1 MIVDAHQH
9 FWTLARGDYAW
20 PNESVAPIF
29 KDFGPQDLEPLL
41 VAAGVDRTVLVQAT
55 DSVDETRFLLDLAGK
70 SDRIAAVVGWV
81 DFASDAAVNTV
92 QDLAKNSLLK
102 GLRPMLQGIEQ
113 SDWILQDA
121 AEAVLTQMVS
131 ADLRFDALVQPRHL
145 PHLFELAKRHP
156 GLAIVVDHLAKPEM
170 GEGREPDHLW
180 RMGMESL
187 AARPNVFC
195 KLSGMVTEI
204 GPDWKLQ
211 DLQPFA
217 KTILDCFGPDRV
229 MFGSDWPVVNLASDY
244 ASWLTA
250 ARSLL
255 SGLSESNVSKI
266 MGGTARK
273 FYGID

>member
-41 VAAGVDRTVLVQAT
+41 VAASVDRTVLVQAT

-81 DFASDAAVNTV
+81 DFASDAAVKTV
-92 QDLAKNSLLK
+92 QDLAKNPLLK

-187 AARPNVFC
+187 AARPNVYC

-244 ASWLTA
+244 ASWITA

>member
-81 DFASDAAVNTV
+81 DFASNAAVNTV

-187 AARPNVFC
+187 AARPNVYC

-255 SGLSESNVSKI
+255 SGLSESDVSKI

>member
-9 FWTLARGDYAW
+9 FWSLARGDYAW

-29 KDFGPQDLEPLL
+29 KDFSPQDLEPLL

-55 DSVDETRFLLDLAGK
+55 DSVDETRFLLDLADK

-81 DFASDAAVNTV
+81 DFASDKAVSTV
-92 QDLAKNSLLK
+92 QELAKNPQLK

-113 SDWILQDA
+113 ADWILQDRA
-121 AEAVLTQMVS
+121 ATVLTHMASVG
-131 ADLRFDALVQPRHL
+131 LRFDALIQPRHL
-145 PHLFELAKRHP
+145 PHLHELAERHP
-156 GLAIVVDHLAKPEM
+156 DLAIVIDHLAKPEM
-170 GEGREPDHLW
+170 GEGREPDHFW
-180 RMGMESL
+180 RTGMEHL

-204 GPDWKLQ
+204 GPDWTLQ

-217 KTILDCFGPDRV
+217 QTVLDCFGPDRV

-244 ASWLTA
+244 ASWVTT

-255 SGLSESNVSKI
+255 SNLPERDVNKI
-266 MGGTARK
+266 MGDTARK
-273 FYGID
+273 FYGIE

>member
-41 VAAGVDRTVLVQAT
+41 VAASVDRTVLVQAT

-187 AARPNVFC
+187 AARPNVYC

-255 SGLSESNVSKI
+255 SGLSESDVSKV

>member
-170 GEGREPDHLW
+170 GEDREPDHLW

-187 AARPNVFC
+187 AARPNVYC

-217 KTILDCFGPDRV
+217 KTILECFGPDRV

-255 SGLSESNVSKI
+255 SGLSESDVSKI

>member
-81 DFASDAAVNTV
+81 DFASNAAVNTV
-92 QDLAKNSLLK
+92 QDLAKNPLLK

-156 GLAIVVDHLAKPEM
+156 GLSIVVDHLAKPEM

-180 RMGMESL
+180 RTGMESL
-187 AARPNVFC
+187 AARPNVYC

-217 KTILDCFGPDRV
+217 KTILECFGPDRV

-255 SGLSESNVSKI
+255 SGLSESDVSKI

>member
-81 DFASDAAVNTV
+81 DFASDAAVKTV
-92 QDLAKNSLLK
+92 QDLAKNPLLK

-113 SDWILQDA
+113 SDWILQGA
-121 AEAVLTQMVS
+121 AEAVLTQMIS

-156 GLAIVVDHLAKPEM
+156 SLAIVVDHLAKPEM

-187 AARPNVFC
+187 AARPNVYC

-255 SGLSESNVSKI
+255 SGLSESDVSKI